1 MLATRYPTLDSGV
14 RQVEARMARALR
26 LGLRFP
32 YAGAR
37 ELLGQTAARW
47 PARVLLVAAGCAGS
61 VTEVGLSLAAAAEF
75 VQTALHAHSGVEES
89 PEVEAVSVRSRWHGP
104 RQAVML
110 GDYLMAV
117 AFKALP
123 EEGRDK
129 WAAALAAVVRDLA
142 GAHLLE
148 ARGGDRK
155 GLCLAAG
162 GSLLA
167 FCGRAGVVASDG
179 SEELARRLEAVG
191 RQLGGAHYLTGNGA
205 GLRSSEA
212 ERRFARGLLLSA
224 QREAVGLPEEEG
236 KRWLCHEIEAGLAAP
251 DLRPVIAP
259 AVV

>member
-1 MLATRYPTLDSGV
+1 
-14 RQVEARMARALR
+14 MARALR
-26 LGLRFP
+26 LGLRVP

-37 ELLGQTAARW
+37 ELRDQTAARR
-47 PARVLLVAAGCAGS
+47 PARMLLAAAGCAGH
-61 VTEVGLSLAAAAEF
+61 VTEAGLSLAAAAEF
-75 VQTALHAHSGVEES
+75 VQTALHAHTGVEEA
-89 PEVEAVSVRSRWHGP
+89 PEAEAPSAKSRWHGP

-110 GDYLMAV
+110 GDYLMSV

-123 EEGRDK
+123 EEGRND

-142 GAHLLE
+142 GAQLLE

-167 FCGRAGVVASDG
+167 FCGRAGVVTSGG
-179 SEELARRLEAVG
+179 SEELARRLEALA
-191 RQLGGAHYLTGNGA
+191 RQLGGAYYLTGDGA
-205 GLRSSEA
+205 NLRVSEA

-224 QREAVGLPEEEG
+224 QREAVGLPEGEG
-236 KRWLCHEIEAGLAAP
+236 KRWLSHGIEVGLAAP